1 MRKYTCAPCNEVVS
15 SNCVIYSGPAI
26 PALGIECEEPLNAVI
41 AAIVAEI
48 VETTPQ
54 SIDLSSVDL
63 KCLAS
68 SVSNSDIKNILEVV
82 LTSHCSLK
90 QMVEDINANTNASD
104 LLITWG
110 CMDTSGNNPTP
121 VSTTTAINRVVS
133 YVCNLKTS
141 LETSIQTLNTRM
153 SQVET
158 TVNDITV
165 PTLPIFNTT
174 SLGGTSTS
182 PLETTVNLLISRLV
196 SARADIGS
204 IGNIYPNNLVTSFGG
219 QTPFNNMVTSG
230 VPGGIP
236 TGWANLGASITTLA
250 QAIAN
255 LNNRIKSIE
264 ERLSLG
270 NSQGLSCG
278 LAFNITGNYAQNS
291 EGAAIEDISMNC
303 SDVGTAQISFYFSGI
318 PQTNGI
324 NTDLTCSVLGTA
336 RTPVDGFNCGFPTT
350 ALTTSNFW
358 RVRCAGTT
366 YRIDVVVSRP
376 TGGAPDPIIKVSLG
390 NNCSFEFRV
399 SFLVTGT
406 TNRRTTVT
414 VTQLNP
420 PISGAN
426 TVTAFQDISCP

>member
-68 SVSNSDIKNILEVV
+68 SVNNSDIKNILEVV

-250 QAIAN
+250 QTIAN

-278 LAFNITGNYAQNS
+278 LVFNLFGNFLSS
-291 EGAAIEDISMNC
+291 EGVEC
-303 SDVGTAQISFYFSGI
+303 SDITMDCANAGTTRLDFYVSGI
-318 PQTNGI
+318 TNA
-324 NTDLTCSVLGTA
+324 TDLGCSVNSVA
-336 RTPVDGFNCGFPTT
+336 RTAVAGTNDTDPLT
-350 ALTTSNFW
+350 ALSSSNFW
-358 RVRCAGTT
+358 RIQVSPNRF
-366 YRIDVVVSRP
+366 RVVVQLTRP
-376 TGGAPDPIIKVSLG
+376 VSG
-390 NNCSFEFRV
+390 NTVVRISNTPTCYYEFIV
-399 SFLVTGT
+399 TYVTTGT
-406 TNRRTTVT
+406 TTKTTAVT
-414 VTQLNP
+414 LTQTFPALNGE
-420 PISGAN
+420 SSK
-426 TVTAFQDISCP
+426 TWTQSISCP